1 MSGRSGYAKMYM
13 ITPRV
18 WELVKKCIDDL
29 ETERINQL
37 NINRNLQPKRT
48 RSEQILSNISS
59 MDINPIEETLLPRNL
74 SPIPE
79 ISETYYN
86 PDTQPLE
93 QTYTEMTEPR
103 INYSTQTDLPTEQ
116 DISTTNISSLT
127 NIPTITY
134 PTSNEALEVTRSTNI
149 QPTRQIQSLRYTE
162 PSPIEYVQPKSVTFK
177 QPLAISYKKPVTYTR
192 KRKSSSQYIEPI
204 TVADPFTQNYPTQ
217 DYNIQNISQPSES
230 FGILPP
236 PEYRSEEFEFNPKLH
251 STPIRKSK
259 PKPSRIPLPILPL
272 PSCTPTTVAKVQ
284 KRTLSTIEPL
294 SKTAISKPQKAIT
307 TKIKPALTYSGASN
321 DPQTSKTKALTYSPI
336 HTRSKSR
343 ALVKKETY
351 ICPLCGLEFTTQVN
365 MESHMRVLHNATS
378 KNYDK
383 WKK

>member
-1 MSGRSGYAKMYM
+1 MSGKSGYAKMYM

-29 ETERINQL
+29 EAERINQL
-37 NINRNLQPKRT
+37 NIDRNLQPKRT
-48 RSEQILSNISS
+48 RSDQILSNISS
-59 MDINPIEETLLPRNL
+59 MDTNPIEETLLPRNL

-79 ISETYYN
+79 LEETYYN
-86 PDTQPLE
+86 PDTQPAE

-103 INYSTQTDLPTEQ
+103 INYSMQTDLPTEENV
-116 DISTTNISSLT
+116 TNISSLT

-134 PTSNEALEVTRSTNI
+134 PTSDETLEVSRSTNV

-162 PSPIEYVQPKSVTFK
+162 PPPVEYVQPKSVTFK
-177 QPLAISYKKPVTYTR
+177 QPLAISYKKPITYTR

-204 TVADPFTQNYPTQ
+204 TVSDPFIQNYPTQ
-217 DYNIQNISQPSES
+217 DYNTQNISQPSES

-236 PEYRSEEFEFNPKLH
+236 PEYRSEEFEFNPKIH
-251 STPIRKSK
+251 STPIRKPK

-307 TKIKPALTYSGASN
+307 TRVKPAITYSGSMN
-321 DPQTSKTKALTYSPI
+321 DPQPSTSKALTYSPI
-336 HTRSKSR
+336 QTRSKSR

-351 ICPLCGLEFTTQVN
+351 ICPLCGLEFTTQLN
-365 MESHMRVLHNATS
+365 MERHMRVLHNATS

>member
-1 MSGRSGYAKMYM
+1 MSGRSAYAKMYM

-37 NINRNLQPKRT
+37 NINRNLQPKKT

-59 MDINPIEETLLPRNL
+59 MDMNPIEETLPRNL

-79 ISETYYN
+79 IDETYYN

-103 INYSTQTDLPTEQ
+103 INYSTLSDLPIEQ
-116 DISTTNISSLT
+116 NISTTTTTL
-127 NIPTITY
+127 PTITH
-134 PTSNEALEVTRSTNI
+134 PTSDETLEITRSTNI
-149 QPTRQIQSLRYTE
+149 QPTRQTQALRYIE
-162 PSPIEYVQPKSVTFK
+162 PPPLEYAQPRSVTFK
-177 QPLAISYKKPVTYTR
+177 QPLAINYKKPITYTR

-204 TVADPFTQNYPTQ
+204 TVADPFTQDYPTQ
-217 DYNIQNISQPSES
+217 DYNIHNISQPSES

-251 STPIRKSK
+251 STPIRKPK

-272 PSCTPTTVAKVQ
+272 PSCTPATIAKVQ

-307 TKIKPALTYSGASN
+307 TKIRPALTYSGTSN
-321 DPQTSKTKALTYSPI
+321 DPKPSTSKALTYSPI

-343 ALVKKETY
+343 ALVKKETF
-351 ICPLCGLEFTTQVN
+351 ICPICGNEYTTQVN
-365 MESHMRVLHNATS
+365 MERHMRVLHNATS
-378 KNYDK
+378 RNYDK